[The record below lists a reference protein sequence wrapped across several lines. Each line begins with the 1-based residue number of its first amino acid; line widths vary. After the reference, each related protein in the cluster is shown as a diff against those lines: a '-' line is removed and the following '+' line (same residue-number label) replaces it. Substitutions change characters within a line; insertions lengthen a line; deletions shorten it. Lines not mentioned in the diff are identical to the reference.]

1 MKTWEFY
8 DARQKDMEIG
18 FKNNL
23 HPALIVDVH
32 ITMWIMIWLFNYMI
46 SNSLGSKLKKKCR
59 LQQSQ
64 ISLHVDQNQ
73 KDKGMRISK

>member
-1 MKTWEFY
+1 MKTWGFY
-8 DARQKDMEIG
+8 DARQKDMDIG

-46 SNSLGSKLKKKCR
+46 SNSLGSKLKKKMQIIAKLDITPCR
-59 LQQSQ
+59 
-64 ISLHVDQNQ
+64 
-73 KDKGMRISK
+73 SKPKR